1 MDIYTMI
8 KRAWNA
14 IKLGGSLGLLMGITP
29 GMSVL
34 QGGLIASLIALAYFF
49 AGI

>member
-1 MDIYTMI
+1 MNMYKMI
-8 KRAWNA
+8 KRAWGA
-14 IKLGGSLGLLMGITP
+14 IKLGGSFGLLMGIIP

-34 QGGLIASLIALAYFF
+34 RGGLVASFIALAYFF

>member
-14 IKLGGSLGLLMGITP
+14 IKLGGSLGLLLGITP

-34 QGGLIASLIALAYFF
+34 RGGLVASFVALTYFF